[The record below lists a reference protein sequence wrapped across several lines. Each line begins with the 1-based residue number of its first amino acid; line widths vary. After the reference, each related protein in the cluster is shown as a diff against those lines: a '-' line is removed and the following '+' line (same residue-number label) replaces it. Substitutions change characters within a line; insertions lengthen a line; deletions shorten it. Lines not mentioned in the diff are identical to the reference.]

1 MELTFEEFGTG
12 DAILL
17 IHGLGG
23 TGNVWGPQAT
33 LLARYFRVIVPDLR
47 GAGRSVGPGEISVAT
62 LVGDVLELLDR
73 LDVKLLHVVGHSF
86 GSVVAQHL
94 TVQQPQRV
102 RSLGL
107 VGPIRAP
114 SEMTVKALRDRAAL
128 ARKEGLIGIANT
140 TVQVGTS
147 AATKA
152 ARPEVVAFVREL
164 VMRQDPARYAE
175 TCEALAAVQPA
186 ALETITCPTLVV
198 TGDEDAISP
207 PAAAKAIADAIPGSR
222 YVILPRCGHWIPLEQ
237 AADLTAALM
246 NFLFQRA

>member
-47 GAGRSVGPGEISVAT
+47 GAGRTVGPGDISVAT
-62 LVGDVLELLDR
+62 LVGDVLELLDH
-73 LDVKLLHVVGHSF
+73 LDVKLAHVLGHSF
-86 GSVVAQHL
+86 GSVIAQHL
-94 TVQQPQRV
+94 TVQHPKRV

-107 VGPIRAP
+107 IGPIRVP
-114 SEMTVKALRDRAAL
+114 SEMSVKALRDRAAL
-128 ARKEGLIGIANT
+128 ARKEGLVGIANT
-140 TVQVGTS
+140 TVQAGTS

-152 ARPEVVAFVREL
+152 TRPEVVAFVREL
-164 VMRQDPARYAE
+164 VMRQDPARYAD
-175 TCEALAAVQPA
+175 TCEAIAAVQPA

-198 TGDEDAISP
+198 TGDEDATSP

-222 YVILPRCGHWIPLEQ
+222 YLILPRCGHWIPLEQ
-237 AADLTAALM
+237 AAGLTAALM